1 MAELE
6 TRRLEPLTTIAVRH
20 QTTPGELSALFDTE
34 LPRVALRMDEVGAV
48 MAGPPFARYHA
59 FGPDRVDV
67 ELGAPI
73 AAVPPDLAAV
83 SGRPDGVI
91 GASSLPGGEVAV
103 AVHAGPY
110 DTLAA
115 TYDGLRAAILAG
127 GRIPGDAPWEVYLT
141 DPAQVP
147 DAAEWLTEVLWPLE

>member
-1 MAELE
+1 MVDFE
-6 TRRLEPLTTIAVRH
+6 TRRLDPLTTITVRH
-20 QTTPGELSALFDTE
+20 ETMPGELSALFDTE
-34 LPRVALRMDEVGAV
+34 LPRVAARLDEVGAV
-48 MAGPPFARYHA
+48 MDGPPFARYHA

-73 AAVPPDLAAV
+73 VAVPPDLAAA

-110 DTLAA
+110 DTLVK
-115 TYDGLRAAILAG
+115 TYDGLRAAIEAA
-127 GRIPGDAPWEVYLT
+127 GRIPGDGPWEVYIT
-141 DPAQVP
+141 DPGRVP
-147 DAAEWLTEVLWPLE
+147 DPTDWLTEVVWPLE

>member
-1 MAELE
+1 MLEFE
-6 TRRLEPLTTIAVRH
+6 TRRLDPLTTITVRYE
-20 QTTPGELSALFDTE
+20 TMPGELSALFDTE
-34 LPRVALRMDEVGAV
+34 LPRVAARLDEVGAE

-59 FGPDRVDV
+59 YGPDRVDV

-73 AAVPPDLAAV
+73 EAVPRDLAPV

-103 AVHAGPY
+103 TVHAGPY

-115 TYDGLRAAILAG
+115 TYDGLRAAIEAAG
-127 GRIPGDAPWEVYLT
+127 RVPGDGPWEVYLT
-141 DPAQVP
+141 DPGRVP
-147 DAAEWLTEVLWPLE
+147 DPADWLTEVVWPLE